1 MDTKRKAFLQMILGI
16 LLLAA
21 IFWLPEMAVVIGI
34 VWLIWCIYKK
44 VRHIPIIKY
53 KKQRIPPVENNW
65 WYFYANFTEVEDMA
79 KCCVLF

>member
-21 IFWLPEMAVVIGI
+21 IFWIPEMAVVIGI
-34 VWLIWCIYKK
+34 VWLIWYIYKK

-53 KKQRIPPVENNW
+53 KK
-65 WYFYANFTEVEDMA
+65 
-79 KCCVLF
+79 